1 MFATVTYNGMRGSW
15 FNDLAQAIE
24 YAERMLGV
32 IAIEQIGVGIVW
44 NANADRLAIW
54 AE

>member
-1 MFATVTYNGMRGSW
+1 MFATITYNGMRGSW
-15 FNDLAQAIE
+15 FHDLPQAIE

-44 NANADRLAIW
+44 NASAERLAIY
-54 AE
+54 A

>member
-1 MFATVTYNGMRGSW
+1 MYATITWNGFRSSW
-15 FNDLAQAIE
+15 FNDLPQAIE

-44 NANADRLAIW
+44 NASAERLALY
-54 AE
+54 A